1 MVRDPLP
8 GKPFPPALFVSAY
21 SYYLSGALIARIFFQ
36 PIEET
41 SRMFFS
47 KTLSSTSSGSLDPVA
62 LHNALTR
69 LASLLLIY
77 SHFSLFL
84 LSLAPPYLK
93 LVLSVV
99 LPPR

>member
-1 MVRDPLP
+1 MVRDPFAWEAVSLS
-8 GKPFPPALFVSAY
+8 PFVFTYRFFS
-21 SYYLSGALIARIFFQ
+21 SGALIARIFFQ

-41 SRMFFS
+41 SRLFFS
-47 KTLSSTSSGSLDPVA
+47 KTLSSTSAGSLDSVA
-62 LHNALTR
+62 LQNALSR